1 MEASKHT
8 GGGELEQGFMWV
20 RDTARVRLTKERGSL
35 PEGEKQA
42 QQASES

>member
-8 GGGELEQGFMWV
+8 EGGELEQGFMWV
-20 RDTARVRLTKERGSL
+20 RDTGRVRLMKERGSL

-42 QQASES
+42 QQVSES